1 MKQLDIDNGVEAD
14 IVGDI
19 DSPRLS
25 SIAVEFQVKGEHTR
39 QAFFLPGE
47 IDWLVAFL
55 FDKSM
60 TLTVDHGFKIM
71 MNTAPLVLR
80 GYSFYLVPSKD
91 GQTNIN
97 SNLIDTFMR
106 FK

>member
-1 MKQLDIDNGVEAD
+1 MKTLDIDNGVETD

-25 SIAVEFQVKGEHTR
+25 YIVVEFQVKGEHTR

-47 IDWLVAFL
+47 IDRLAAFL

-71 MNTAPLVLR
+71 MDKAPLVLR
-80 GYSFYLVPSKD
+80 GYYLYLVPSKD